1 MLLVYVIRV
10 YGYIYTFHNDRAVLF
25 QLVKIQFPV
34 SSFIIPRIMNAYNN
48 DGSSDKEN
56 NADLLELV
64 QLMRDFSSD
73 DEEAMMALPFPPSPD
88 RSLVLALEL
97 DFDESDMFDGL
108 LFSPVDN
115 GVEAPQ
121 RLHPFAP
128 PVLVVET
135 PEPATLALADYE
147 AALTEAFDF
156 MERVAP
162 LWDPTA
168 VAPNERYVFLLF

>member
-1 MLLVYVIRV
+1 
-10 YGYIYTFHNDRAVLF
+10 
-25 QLVKIQFPV
+25 
-34 SSFIIPRIMNAYNN
+34 
-48 DGSSDKEN
+48 
-56 NADLLELV
+56 
-64 QLMRDFSSD
+64 MRDFSSD

-88 RSLVLALEL
+88 RSLVLPEL
-97 DFDESDMFDGL
+97 DFDESDVFDGL
-108 LFSPVDN
+108 LSPQ
-115 GVEAPQ
+115 GVESPQ

-168 VAPNERYVFLLF
+168 VAPNQRYVFLLF

>member
-1 MLLVYVIRV
+1 
-10 YGYIYTFHNDRAVLF
+10 
-25 QLVKIQFPV
+25 
-34 SSFIIPRIMNAYNN
+34 MNAYNN
-48 DGSSDKEN
+48 DGSDDKEN

-64 QLMRDFSSD
+64 HLMRDFSSD
-73 DEEAMMALPFPPSPD
+73 DEAAMMALPFSPSPD
-88 RSLVLALEL
+88 RRLVLDIDADV
-97 DFDESDMFDGL
+97 DFDTGVMFDGL

-115 GVEAPQ
+115 GFESPQ
-121 RLHPFAP
+121 RMHPFAP

-168 VAPNERYVFLLF
+168 VAANQRYVFLLLF